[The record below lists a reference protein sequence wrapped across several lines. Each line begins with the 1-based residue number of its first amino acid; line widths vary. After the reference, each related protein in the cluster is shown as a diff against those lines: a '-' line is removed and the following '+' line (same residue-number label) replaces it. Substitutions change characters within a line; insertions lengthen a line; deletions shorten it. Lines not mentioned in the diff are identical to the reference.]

1 MILHV
6 KLSRKYLLAEMAAPF
21 LLGLGAFTLVVL
33 LQRFTRLADL
43 VIARGVPVEMV
54 GRLLLSLLPSFFEIT
69 LPASLLLAVMLALG
83 RLSADSETTAL
94 SGAGI
99 GMRSVAVPVL
109 IACAIVFSASL
120 LVAWKGLAWG
130 NRESQRILARILA
143 ERAGSGASEH
153 VFREIA
159 PDVVIYPDQVSAD
172 GRRMEG
178 VFLSFRPP
186 GGNPLFVFARE
197 GRFLEAKEEESAG
210 IELLDGTIHGDQSA
224 GKSYRAASFGRMV
237 FHVPLETAEVTIASQ
252 PKGMTLPQLAEKV
265 EETVE
270 TGPDAKY
277 RFYFHRRLSIAFSC
291 ITFGLLAIPLGMS
304 QRARG
309 KSSSFGK
316 TLALILVYYAFIAGA
331 GMLEKNAPRAMVAV
345 FWIPNA
351 LGILLAI
358 WIIYRSERSVEL
370 FPARIRKWGAFKA

>member
-1 MILHV
+1 
-6 KLSRKYLLAEMAAPF
+6 MAGPF

-33 LQRFTRLADL
+33 LQRFTLLADL
-43 VIARGVPVEMV
+43 VIARGVPVGLV
-54 GRLLLSLLPSFFEIT
+54 GRLLLSLFPSFFEIT
-69 LPASLLLAVMLALG
+69 LPASLLLAVLLALG

-94 SGAGI
+94 SGAGM
-99 GMRSVAVPVL
+99 GMRSVAIPVL
-109 IACAIVFSASL
+109 ITCAIVFSASL

-143 ERAGSGASEH
+143 ERASVGATEH

-186 GGNPLFVFARE
+186 DGNTLFVFARE
-197 GRFLEAKEEESAG
+197 GRFLEAGEEEAAG
-210 IELLDGTIHGDQSA
+210 IELSDGTIHGDKSA
-224 GKSYRAASFGRMV
+224 SNAYRVASFGRMV
-237 FHVPLETAEVTIASQ
+237 FHVPVEANEVTIASE
-252 PKGMTLPQLAEKV
+252 PKGMTLPQLAEKI
-265 EETVE
+265 EET
-270 TGPDAKY
+270 GKAAPNARY

-316 TLALILVYYAFIAGA
+316 TLAMILVYYAFIAGA
-331 GMLEKNAPRAMVAV
+331 EMLEKSTPKIMIAV
-345 FWIPNA
+345 FWMPNV

-358 WIIYRSERSVEL
+358 WILYRSEQSVEL
-370 FPARIRKWGAFKA
+370 LPDWLLKRGGFKA

>member
-21 LLGLGAFTLVVL
+21 LLGLGAFTLVVFL
-33 LQRFTRLADL
+33 HRFTLLADL
-43 VIARGVPVEMV
+43 VIARGVPAELV
-54 GRLLLSLLPSFFEIT
+54 GRLLLSLFPSFFEIT
-69 LPASLLLAVMLALG
+69 LPASLLLAVLLALG

-99 GMRSVAVPVL
+99 GMQSVAIPVL

-130 NRESQRILARILA
+130 NRESQRVLARILA
-143 ERAGSGASEH
+143 ERAGAAASEH

-159 PDVVIYPDQVSAD
+159 PDVVIYPDQVSAN

-197 GRFLEAKEEESAG
+197 GRFLEAGEEEYAG
-210 IELLDGTIHGDQSA
+210 IELLDGTIHGDQSTSKA
-224 GKSYRAASFGRMV
+224 YRVASFSRMV
-237 FHVPLETAEVTIASQ
+237 FHVPVETDYVTIASE
-252 PKGMTLPQLAEKV
+252 PRGMTLPQLAEKI
-265 EETVE
+265 EEASLD
-270 TGPDAKY
+270 PRY
-277 RFYFHRRLSIAFSC
+277 RFHFHRRLSIVFSC
-291 ITFGLLAIPLGMS
+291 ITFGLLSIPFGMS

-316 TLALILVYYAFIAGA
+316 TLALILAYYAFIAVA
-331 GMLEKNAPRAMVAV
+331 GTLEKNAPKTMIAV
-345 FWIPNA
+345 FWMPNV
-351 LGILLAI
+351 LGILLAV
-358 WIIYRSERSVEL
+358 WILYRSEQSTSL
-370 FPARIRKWGAFKA
+370 FPTWLRKRGIFKA